1 LTTSDIPHR
10 GSDFDAFLS
19 IKPRIS
25 LAEEFEEVLVL
36 VGQIED
42 HEPLSWDIEHMNP
55 HKVVKHPPSSGV
67 RNALPFLIW
76 EGRSVLLE
84 GRAERL

>member
-1 LTTSDIPHR
+1 MTTSDIPHR

-42 HEPLSWDIEHMNP
+42 HEPLSWNIEHMNP
-55 HKVVKHPPSSGV
+55 NGSSTANRGL
-67 RNALPFLIW
+67 RTTAL
-76 EGRSVLLE
+76 
-84 GRAERL
+84 